1 MNASLPC
8 AFGDAVL
15 TGRIRTE
22 PEDFFVEELPAF
34 DASGTGEHLLLT
46 IEKRGMNTA
55 FAARRI
61 AAWAGVAEM
70 AVGYAGMKDRHA
82 VTRQRFSVQ
91 LPGREAPDIAMLES
105 DDSGS
110 GPGQSLRVLAAER
123 HARKLQ
129 RGALRGNRFVL
140 RLREVVGERAA
151 IDARLGTLKAQ
162 GFPNYFGEQRFGRG
176 GGNLDAAMRMFQGQR
191 VKRDQ
196 RGMLLSAAR
205 SELFNRV
212 LAARVADGSW
222 DIGLP
227 GELWMLDGSHS
238 VFGPE
243 PDPAALAERASAHDI
258 HPTGPLWGRGALR
271 TDADC
276 RAFEEATL
284 HDAADIRTGLEQAGL
299 NQERRA
305 LRTPARSLAWA
316 WGDEGT
322 LELAF
327 ELPAGSYATSL
338 LSAIGRCEDQGGL
351 PATLEGVRPSI
362 GSAMQTVA
370 QFPGS

>member
-1 MNASLPC
+1 VNALLPR

-15 TGRIRTE
+15 AARIRSE

-34 DASGTGEHLLLT
+34 DASGAGEHLLLT

-55 FAARRI
+55 FAAKRI

-91 LPGREAPDIAMLES
+91 LPGREAPDVATLAS
-105 DDSGS
+105 DE
-110 GPGQSLRVLAAER
+110 LRVLATER
-123 HARKLQ
+123 HSRKLQ

-140 RLREVVGERAA
+140 RLRGVVGERAA
-151 IDARLGTLKAQ
+151 IEARLHALNAL
-162 GFPNYFGEQRFGRG
+162 GFPNYFGEQRFGRD
-176 GGNLDAAMRMFQGQR
+176 GGNLESARRMFAGQR
-191 VKRDQ
+191 VKREQ

-212 LAARVADGSW
+212 LAARVANGSW
-222 DIGLP
+222 NTGLP
-227 GELWMLDGSHS
+227 GELWMLDGTHS
-238 VFGPE
+238 IFGPE
-243 PDPAALAERASAHDI
+243 PGPAALAERASTQDI

-271 TDADC
+271 TAVDC
-276 RAFEEATL
+276 RAIEEETL
-284 HDAADIRTGLEQAGL
+284 HDAADIRAGLEQAGL

-305 LRTPARSLAWA
+305 LRTPARSLAWK
-316 WGDEGT
+316 WQDEGT

-338 LSAIGRCEDQGGL
+338 LGAIGRCEDQGGL
-351 PATLEGVRPSI
+351 ANPTMHEDG
-362 GSAMQTVA
+362 
-370 QFPGS
+370 

>member
-1 MNASLPC
+1 VNASLPMP
-8 AFGDAVL
+8 FGDAVL
-15 TGRIRTE
+15 TASIRSE

-34 DASGTGEHLLLT
+34 EASGAGEHLLLT

-91 LPGREAPDIAMLES
+91 LPGRDTPDPAMLAS
-105 DDSGS
+105 DD
-110 GPGQSLRVLAAER
+110 LRVLSAER

-129 RGALRGNRFVL
+129 RGALRGNRFAL
-140 RLREVVGERAA
+140 RLRDVAGDHAA
-151 IDARLGTLKAQ
+151 IDARLRALQ
-162 GFPNYFGEQRFGRG
+162 LHGFPNYFGEQRFGRD
-176 GGNLDAAMRMFQGQR
+176 GGNLDAARRMFAGQR
-191 VKRDQ
+191 VKREQ

-222 DIGLP
+222 NSGLP
-227 GELWMLDGSHS
+227 GELWMLDGTHS
-238 VFGPE
+238 IFGPD
-243 PDPAALAERASAHDI
+243 PDPAALAERAGTQDI

-271 TDADC
+271 TDAEC
-276 RAFEEATL
+276 RVREEAAL
-284 HDAADIRTGLEQAGL
+284 HDAADIRAGLEQAGL

-305 LRTPARSLAWA
+305 LRTPARSLAWN
-316 WGDEGT
+316 WRDDGT
-322 LELAF
+322 FELAF

-338 LSAIGRCEDQGGL
+338 MGVIGRCEDRSGQAN
-351 PATLEGVRPSI
+351 PARIEGR
-362 GSAMQTVA
+362 
-370 QFPGS
+370 